1 MSRIIKLTESQLRDM
16 VAKTIEEQSAV
27 PDFGG
32 AASAIGKSLGLTR
45 DDRPKGS
52 LVDQI
57 YKEFV
62 AGGTGAKATSH
73 TVMASAINKIPDYKT
88 LIDLNNMIKAKTP
101 GGFKSLVQCLQGW
114 LKVGEENIF
123 KNIQA
128 KLKKLGVNLIINN
141 PSGIFRPA
149 DIRIAKG
156 QVKTN
161 QPQKTDPN
169 KPTYREC
176 QGFPIKYGCKQ
187 TEVGRLQQCLG
198 LKVDYSF
205 GPATLKALVDYVPN
219 QTSTAAAA
227 LQKQYVEIGVSKG
240 AYDLMLQKCK
250 KGVVKPKAKVKT
262 APKKDEAPFVDTRT
276 AAPEKLSAK
285 SLVMPTTS
293 LADKLKGVNIERVPA
308 PGVDPARKQAII
320 AQIKDRGF
328 DQVYKGQALTP
339 EEKQWLDYYM
349 SLTYGSE
356 VDKTKPKGDDQEKI
370 RYDNR

>member
-45 DDRPKGS
+45 DDRPKGT

-57 YKEFV
+57 YNEFV

-88 LIDLNNMIKAKTP
+88 LIALNNMIKAKTP

-128 KLKKLGVNLIINN
+128 KLKTLGVNLIINN
-141 PSGIFRPA
+141 PSGIFKPA

-176 QGFPIKYGCKQ
+176 SGFPIKYGCKQ

-205 GPATLKALVDYVPN
+205 GPNTLKALVNYIPN
-219 QTSTAAAA
+219 QTSAASAA

-250 KGVVKPKAKVKT
+250 KAPVKAKAKTAVPAPAPVVDTRDKT
-262 APKKDEAPFVDTRT
+262 AP
-276 AAPEKLSAK
+276 
-285 SLVMPTTS
+285 TT
-293 LADKLKGVNIERVPA
+293 LASKQIQQLPVNIDVANALQNLPA
-308 PGVDPARKQAII
+308 PGVDNARKLAILG
-320 AQIKDRGF
+320 QIKDRGF
-328 DQVYKGQALTP
+328 DQVYKGQKLTDA
-339 EEKQWLDYYM
+339 EQQWLSSYMGGEASKEKQKA
-349 SLTYGSE
+349 G
-356 VDKTKPKGDDQEKI
+356 GNEKLVFP
-370 RYDNR
+370 NR